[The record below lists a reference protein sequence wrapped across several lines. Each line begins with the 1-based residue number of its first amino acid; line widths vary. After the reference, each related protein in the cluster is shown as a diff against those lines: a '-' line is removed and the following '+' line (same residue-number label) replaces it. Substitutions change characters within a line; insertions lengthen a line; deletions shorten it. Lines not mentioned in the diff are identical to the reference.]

1 MAGKVVFVGAGPG
14 DPELITVKGSMALQ
28 AADVVFYDGLV
39 DRSLLEGLNAQL
51 MFVGKRCGRHS
62 MPQEEINRLLARQAR
77 KGKNVVRLKGGECSV
92 LGRLGEELL
101 YLAERNI
108 PFEIVPGV
116 TSATAA
122 PVFAGIPVTH
132 RGLADSFVVAT
143 AHRGQDDL
151 AISIPPY
158 HPSTTVVLMMAL
170 ATADIWRENLLAQGY
185 PADLPVAYVC
195 AGGTSR
201 QKVLVTTVEE
211 ATRAVKEAG
220 LTTPVLAVVGRV
232 VTLRKELRWYD
243 GLTEE
248 GEDDLE
254 FRGEG

>member
-1 MAGKVVFVGAGPG
+1 MESKAGKVVFVGAGPG
-14 DPELITVKGSMALQ
+14 DSELITVKGLKALQ
-28 AADVVFYDGLV
+28 AADVVFYDSLV
-39 DRSLLEGLNAQL
+39 DRSLLEGLNARVTL
-51 MFVGKRCGRHS
+51 VGKRSGHHS
-62 MPQEEINRLLARQAR
+62 MPQQDINRLLAQQAR
-77 KGKNVVRLKGGECSV
+77 KGKNVVRLKGGDCSV

-122 PVFAGIPVTH
+122 PVFAGIPLTH

-143 AHRGQDDL
+143 AHRGGDDQ

-158 HPSTTVVLMMAL
+158 NPSTTVVLMMAL
-170 ATADIWRENLLAQGY
+170 ATAEIWRENLLALGY

-195 AGGTSR
+195 AGSTTM

-211 ATRAVKEAG
+211 AVRAIEQTS
-220 LTTPVLAVVGRV
+220 LTTPVLAVVGKV
-232 VTLRKELRWYD
+232 VALREKLQWYNVIRPRP
-243 GLTEE
+243 G
-248 GEDDLE
+248 
-254 FRGEG
+254 